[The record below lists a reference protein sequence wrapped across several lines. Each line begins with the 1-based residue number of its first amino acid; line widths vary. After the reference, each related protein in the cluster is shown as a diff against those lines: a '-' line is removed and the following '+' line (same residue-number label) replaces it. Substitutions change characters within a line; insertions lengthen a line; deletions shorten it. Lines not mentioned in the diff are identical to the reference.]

1 MLLLMMLYPNYSILV
16 CRDIEW
22 MRGVDSTRLS
32 GVTVTLG
39 HLALPPSIKR
49 TGDILGDIEQEVMV
63 LAKSLFQQGAF
74 HGMKKGFKLNAFLSF
89 ILRWTNKSVRN
100 RWPETDV
107 AYPGYNSDNNLNDQ
121 RIELVKKM
129 ALLVG
134 RNRFC
139 IEGSHVS
146 CMILYLSYYSYL
158 I

>member
-49 TGDILGDIEQEVMV
+49 TGDILGDIEQDVIN
-63 LAKSLFQQGAF
+63 LAKYLFQRGAF
-74 HGMKKGFKLNAFLSF
+74 HGMERGFKLRPFLSF
-89 ILRWTNKSVRN
+89 ILRRTNKSVRTL
-100 RWPETDV
+100 PETDV
-107 AYPGYNSDNNLNDQ
+107 AYPGYISDNNLNDQ

-129 ALLVG
+129 TLLVG

-146 CMILYLSYYSYL
+146 CMIVYLSYYSYL